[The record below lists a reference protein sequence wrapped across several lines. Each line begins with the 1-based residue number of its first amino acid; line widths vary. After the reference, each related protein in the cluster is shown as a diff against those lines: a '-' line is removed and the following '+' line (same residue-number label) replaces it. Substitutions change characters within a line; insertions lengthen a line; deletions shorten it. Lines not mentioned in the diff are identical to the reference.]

1 MDLTK
6 FTREELILTA
16 LKSEVE
22 AKKIYSILAEMVK
35 NAFLKERLNFLA
47 AEEEKHRQFFE
58 ELYKK
63 EFPGKE
69 ISLPEKTPVP
79 LPEMIITKET
89 VPLTE
94 VLEMAMRAE
103 MAAYEFYNSLADL
116 YKEEA
121 GTENMLRYIASME
134 MGHYRLLEIERQQ
147 AQRFEDFDIAWSMIH
162 IGP

>member
-1 MDLTK
+1 MNLTGFSK
-6 FTREELILTA
+6 EELILTA
-16 LKSEVE
+16 LKNEEE
-22 AKKIYSILAEMVK
+22 AKKIYSTLAGGVK

-47 AEEEKHRQFFE
+47 GEEEKHRQFFE

-79 LPEMIITKET
+79 LPEVVITKET
-89 VPLTE
+89 VALTE
-94 VLEMAMRAE
+94 VLEMAMKAE

-116 YKEEA
+116 YKEKTEI
-121 GTENMLRYIASME
+121 ENMLHYIASME

-147 AQRFEDFDIAWSMIH
+147 AQRFEDFDIAWPMIH

>member
-116 YKEEA
+116 YKEEV